1 MDNEKDKS
9 GFSGLTDL
17 ASNMNT
23 MAGLE
28 EASPSSEPSKA
39 IPNSTASGKIDNEVS
54 VSPQSSKTAGS
65 GKCVERAVWWK
76 WVLSV
81 IAIML
86 LIVPIIRLDFQ
97 NIVFAAVT
105 VYVVILGVYNVRF
118 QIYRDYTTL
127 GLLLFSLT
135 YRITLGL
142 LMTDWA
148 YLTDGITGLLVLAIP
163 LFCLAYGYKLISKR
177 EGLGGGDL
185 KLTAGI
191 GLFLGAKL
199 SLVFLVISIVTG
211 FILVAVLSTILNAKS
226 QVSRSVATGII
237 WAPAFIACYLIKL
250 FLF

>member
-1 MDNEKDKS
+1 MDNEKNKS
-9 GFSGLTDL
+9 GFSGLADL
-17 ASNMNT
+17 ASNMNN

-28 EASPSSEPSKA
+28 KASPSSEPPKS
-39 IPNSTASGKIDNEVS
+39 IPNPTVSDRIDSEIFGSPESTETV
-54 VSPQSSKTAGS
+54 GS
-65 GKCVERAVWWK
+65 GNIVGRSGWK
-76 WVLSV
+76 WILG
-81 IAIML
+81 IFAIIF
-86 LIVPIIRLDFQ
+86 LILPIIGVDFQ
-97 NIVFAAVT
+97 NIVFASVT
-105 VYVVILGVYNVRF
+105 AYIVILGVYNVKF
-118 QIYRDYTTL
+118 QIYSDYATF
-127 GLLLFSLT
+127 GLLLFSLA
-135 YRITLGL
+135 YRITLSL

-148 YLTDGITGLLVLAIP
+148 YLTDGIAGLLVLAIP